1 MSIFP
6 QLLQLTMVFYPLLFC
21 HYLVLKIQQIV
32 FTERAVTSDIS
43 KPKSNLSG
51 GPDGLPPLFFKHT
64 CSSIAGPLAMMF
76 TQMMSVSSVP
86 DDGKA
91 VTIVPVYKTGLAT
104 DVRNYRPISLTCVS
118 TLE

>member
-51 GPDGLPPLFFKHT
+51 GPDGCHH
-64 CSSIAGPLAMMF
+64 CSSNTLA
-76 TQMMSVSSVP
+76 VVLLDP
-86 DDGKA
+86 
-91 VTIVPVYKTGLAT
+91 
-104 DVRNYRPISLTCVS
+104 
-118 TLE
+118 